1 MGDHLD
7 MCVDRLIT
15 PESLQSMQGADAP
28 GSSVEGSSSQTA
40 EIPTCV
46 IDVKGVEE
54 HDVLEEEEPLIQM
67 AECRICQEED
77 SIKSLETPCACSGS
91 LKVFSNLFFHFN
103 CVYWSTRVVVSL
115 VIPLNFLDHSFL
127 SGIFHQH
134 LQNEVV
140 GSISMWNRGDSVT
153 FS

>member
-28 GSSVEGSSSQTA
+28 GSSVEGSSSQTT

-67 AECRICQEED
+67 AECRICQEEVT
-77 SIKSLETPCACSGS
+77 S
-91 LKVFSNLFFHFN
+91 
-103 CVYWSTRVVVSL
+103 RV
-115 VIPLNFLDHSFL
+115 
-127 SGIFHQH
+127 
-134 LQNEVV
+134 
-140 GSISMWNRGDSVT
+140 
-153 FS
+153 